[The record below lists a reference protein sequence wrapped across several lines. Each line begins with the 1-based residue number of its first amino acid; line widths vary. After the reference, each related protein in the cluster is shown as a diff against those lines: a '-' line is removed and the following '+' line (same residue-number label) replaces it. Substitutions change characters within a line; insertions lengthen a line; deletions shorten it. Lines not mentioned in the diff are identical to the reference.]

1 MLSIFT
7 EKFKFKLFYKDKE
20 ISIIV
25 MIYIEQYSIDSIFV
39 NFDN

>member
-1 MLSIFT
+1 MLSIFA
-7 EKFKFKLFYKDKE
+7 EKFKFKLFYKDKK